1 LNNNYSL
8 AGGSQVIIEGV
19 EASLL
24 FLEDHMLESVY
35 QARLIKEL
43 YYRFP
48 GCVVIKN
55 DTSYMQGIPD
65 LLILFNDKWAM
76 LEVKSS
82 ADAKIQPNQSHYV
95 DQLDVMSFAA
105 FIYPENEEE
114 VLNALQRTLRPRRS
128 ARVSQR

>member
-1 LNNNYSL
+1 
-8 AGGSQVIIEGV
+8 
-19 EASLL
+19 
-24 FLEDHMLESVY
+24 MLESVY